1 MWQEIEHLLWLKVLY
16 IVDAR
21 GPLVE
26 EVEVLGFEFSSLAA
40 TESVEQTSTNLPCVV
55 LAKVC

>member
-1 MWQEIEHLLWLKVLY
+1 MWKEIEHLLWLKVLY

-26 EVEVLGFEFSSLAA
+26 VLEDWGFEFSSR
-40 TESVEQTSTNLPCVV
+40 
-55 LAKVC
+55 